1 MNTNSSTFPLRR
13 REVAK
18 ALLADR
24 DNLIV
29 VGGLGS
35 CAWDI
40 TDAGD
45 HDLNFPLWGA
55 MGGAAAIG
63 LGLALAKPEYR
74 VLVLTGD
81 GEMLMGLGSLATI
94 ALQKPRNLTVVVFDN
109 ERYGETGMQHTHTAY
124 GVDLAAVASAAGF
137 MSTGTLIDQAEL
149 DEALPVILGDPGP
162 VFRSIKVR
170 AESLDFVLPPN
181 DGVVL
186 KDRMRKALA
195 ISVTGGAAGKAG

>member
-1 MNTNSSTFPLRR
+1 MTTKSESYPLRR

-24 DNLIV
+24 DDLIV

-81 GEMLMGLGSLATI
+81 GEMLMGMGTLATI
-94 ALQKPRNLTVVVFDN
+94 ALQKPRNLAVVVFDN
-109 ERYGETGMQHTHTAY
+109 ERYGETGMQQTHTAF
-124 GVDLAAVASAAGF
+124 GVDLPAIASASGF
-137 MSTGTLIDQAEL
+137 LSTGMVFNQTELI
-149 DEALPVILGDPGP
+149 EALPVILGDPGP

-186 KDRMRKALA
+186 KDRMRNVLA
-195 ISVTGGAAGKAG
+195 GGTAGKAG

>member
-1 MNTNSSTFPLRR
+1 MNTKSESYPLRR

-55 MGGAAAIG
+55 MGGAASIG

-81 GEMLMGLGSLATI
+81 GEMLMGMGTLATI
-94 ALQKPRNLTVVVFDN
+94 ALQKPRNLAVVVFDN
-109 ERYGETGMQHTHTAY
+109 ERYGETGMQQTHTAF
-124 GVDLAAVASAAGF
+124 GVDLPAIASASGF
-137 MSTGTLIDQAEL
+137 LSTGMVSNQAEL
-149 DEALPVILGDPGP
+149 IEALPVILGDPGP
-162 VFRSIKVR
+162 IFRSIKVR

-181 DGVVL
+181 DGIVL
-186 KDRMRKALA
+186 KDRMRNVLA
-195 ISVTGGAAGKAG
+195 GGTAGKAG

>member
-1 MNTNSSTFPLRR
+1 MNTKSESYPLRR

-55 MGGAAAIG
+55 MGGAASIG

-81 GEMLMGLGSLATI
+81 GEMLMGMGTLATI
-94 ALQKPRNLTVVVFDN
+94 ALQKPRNLAVVVFDN
-109 ERYGETGMQHTHTAY
+109 ERYGETGMQQTHTAF
-124 GVDLAAVASAAGF
+124 GVDLPAIASASGF
-137 MSTGTLIDQAEL
+137 LSTGMVSNQAEL
-149 DEALPVILGDPGP
+149 IEALPVILGDPGP

-186 KDRMRKALA
+186 KDRMRNVLA
-195 ISVTGGAAGKAG
+195 GGTAGKAG

>member
-1 MNTNSSTFPLRR
+1 MTTKSEFYPLRR

-24 DNLIV
+24 DDLIV

-81 GEMLMGLGSLATI
+81 GEMLMGMGTLATI
-94 ALQKPRNLTVVVFDN
+94 ALQKPRNLAVVVFDN
-109 ERYGETGMQHTHTAY
+109 ERYGETGMQQTHTAF
-124 GVDLAAVASAAGF
+124 GVDLPAVASASGF
-137 MSTGTLIDQAEL
+137 LSTGMVSNQAEL
-149 DEALPVILGDPGP
+149 IEALPVILGDPGP

-186 KDRMRKALA
+186 KDRMRNVLA
-195 ISVTGGAAGKAG
+195 GGTAGKAG

>member
-1 MNTNSSTFPLRR
+1 MTTKSESYPLRR

-24 DNLIV
+24 DDLIV

-81 GEMLMGLGSLATI
+81 GEMLMGMGTLATI
-94 ALQKPRNLTVVVFDN
+94 ALQKPRNLAVVVFDN
-109 ERYGETGMQHTHTAY
+109 ERYGETGMQQTHTAF
-124 GVDLAAVASAAGF
+124 GVDLPAVASASGF
-137 MSTGTLIDQAEL
+137 LSTGMVSNQAEL
-149 DEALPVILGDPGP
+149 IEALPVILGDPGP
-162 VFRSIKVR
+162 IFRSIKVR

-186 KDRMRKALA
+186 KDRMRNVLA
-195 ISVTGGAAGKAG
+195 GGTAGKAG

>member
-1 MNTNSSTFPLRR
+1 MTTKSESYPLRR

-24 DNLIV
+24 DDLIV

-81 GEMLMGLGSLATI
+81 GEMLMGMGTLATI
-94 ALQKPRNLTVVVFDN
+94 ALQKPRNLAVVVFDN
-109 ERYGETGMQHTHTAY
+109 ERYGETGMQQTHTAF
-124 GVDLAAVASAAGF
+124 GVDLPAIASASGF
-137 MSTGTLIDQAEL
+137 LSTGMVSNQAEL
-149 DEALPVILGDPGP
+149 IEALPVILGDPGP
-162 VFRSIKVR
+162 IFRSIKVR

-186 KDRMRKALA
+186 KDRMRNVLA
-195 ISVTGGAAGKAG
+195 GGTAGKAG

>member
-1 MNTNSSTFPLRR
+1 MSNNSESFPLRR

-24 DNLIV
+24 KDLVV

-63 LGLALAKPEYR
+63 LGLALAKPDHR

-94 ALQKPRNLTVVVFDN
+94 ALQKPRNLAVVVFDN
-109 ERYGETGMQHTHTAY
+109 ERYGETGMQQTHTAFGADLP
-124 GVDLAAVASAAGF
+124 GVALAAGF
-137 MSTGTLIDQAEL
+137 RTVGTVTDQAGL
-149 DEALPVILGDPGP
+149 VEALPVILGDPGP
-162 VFRSIKVR
+162 VFYTIKVR
-170 AESLDFVLPPN
+170 AESLAFVLPPN
-181 DGVVL
+181 DGTVL
-186 KDRMRKALA
+186 KDRMRNALLA
-195 ISVTGGAAGKAG
+195 GDAGTTG

>member
-1 MNTNSSTFPLRR
+1 MNTNSETFPLRR
-13 REVAK
+13 RDVAK

-24 DNLIV
+24 DGLVV

-63 LGLALAKPEYR
+63 LGFALAKPDYR

-81 GEMLMGLGSLATI
+81 GEMLMGMGTLATI
-94 ALQKPRNLTVVVFDN
+94 ALQKSRNLAVVVFDN
-109 ERYGETGMQHTHTAY
+109 ERYGETGMQHTHTAF
-124 GVDLAAVASAAGF
+124 GVDLPAVASAAGF
-137 MSTGTLIDQAEL
+137 LSTGTVTNQAEMI
-149 DEALPVILGDPGP
+149 EALPVILGDPGP

-195 ISVTGGAAGKAG
+195 GGATGKAG

>member
-1 MNTNSSTFPLRR
+1 MTTNSESFPLRR

-24 DNLIV
+24 DGLVV

-63 LGLALAKPEYR
+63 LGLALAKPDYR

-81 GEMLMGLGSLATI
+81 GEMLMGMGTLATI
-94 ALQKPRNLTVVVFDN
+94 ALQKPRNLAVVVFDN
-109 ERYGETGMQHTHTAY
+109 ERYGETGMQQTHTAF
-124 GVDLAAVASAAGF
+124 GVDLPAIAGAAGF
-137 MSTGTLIDQAEL
+137 MSTGTVTDQAEL

-186 KDRMRKALA
+186 KDRMRNALA
-195 ISVTGGAAGKAG
+195 GSA

>member
-1 MNTNSSTFPLRR
+1 MTTKSESYPLRR

-24 DNLIV
+24 DDLIV

-81 GEMLMGLGSLATI
+81 GEMLMGMGTLATI
-94 ALQKPRNLTVVVFDN
+94 ALQKPRNLAIVVFDN
-109 ERYGETGMQHTHTAY
+109 ERYGETGMQQTHTAF
-124 GVDLAAVASAAGF
+124 GVDLPAIASASDF
-137 MSTGTLIDQAEL
+137 LSTGMVSNQAEL
-149 DEALPVILGDPGP
+149 IEALPVILGDPGP

-186 KDRMRKALA
+186 KDRMRNVLA
-195 ISVTGGAAGKAG
+195 GGTAGEAG

>member
-1 MNTNSSTFPLRR
+1 MTTKSESYPLRR

-24 DNLIV
+24 DDLIV

-81 GEMLMGLGSLATI
+81 GEMLMGMGTLATI
-94 ALQKPRNLTVVVFDN
+94 ALQKSRNLAIVVFDN
-109 ERYGETGMQHTHTAY
+109 ERYGETGMQQTHTAF
-124 GVDLAAVASAAGF
+124 GVDLPVIASASGF
-137 MSTGTLIDQAEL
+137 LSTGMVSNQAEL
-149 DEALPVILGDPGP
+149 IEALPVILGDPGP

-186 KDRMRKALA
+186 KDRMRNVLA
-195 ISVTGGAAGKAG
+195 GGTAGKAG

>member
-1 MNTNSSTFPLRR
+1 MNTKSESYPLRR

-55 MGGAAAIG
+55 MGGAASIG

-81 GEMLMGLGSLATI
+81 GEMLMGMGTLATI
-94 ALQKPRNLTVVVFDN
+94 ALQKPRNLAIVVFDN
-109 ERYGETGMQHTHTAY
+109 ERYGETGMQQTHTAF
-124 GVDLAAVASAAGF
+124 GVDLPAVASAAGF
-137 MSTGTLIDQAEL
+137 LSANTVSNQAEL
-149 DEALPVILGDPGP
+149 IEALPVILGDPGP
-162 VFRSIKVR
+162 IFRSIKVR

-181 DGVVL
+181 DGIVL
-186 KDRMRKALA
+186 KDRMRNVLA
-195 ISVTGGAAGKAG
+195 GGTAGKAG

>member
-1 MNTNSSTFPLRR
+1 MMSNNSESFPLRR

-24 DNLIV
+24 KDLVV

-63 LGLALAKPEYR
+63 LGLALAKPDHR

-94 ALQKPRNLTVVVFDN
+94 ALQKPRNLAVVVFDN
-109 ERYGETGMQHTHTAY
+109 ERYGETGMQQTHTAFGADLP
-124 GVDLAAVASAAGF
+124 GVALAAGF
-137 MSTGTLIDQAEL
+137 RTVGTVTDQAGL
-149 DEALPVILGDPGP
+149 VEALPVILGDPGP
-162 VFRSIKVR
+162 VFYTIKVR
-170 AESLDFVLPPN
+170 AESLAFVLPPN
-181 DGVVL
+181 DGTVL
-186 KDRMRKALA
+186 KDRMRNALLA
-195 ISVTGGAAGKAG
+195 GDAGTTG

>member
-1 MNTNSSTFPLRR
+1 MNTKSESYPLRR

-55 MGGAAAIG
+55 MGGAASIG

-81 GEMLMGLGSLATI
+81 GEMLMGMGTLATI
-94 ALQKPRNLTVVVFDN
+94 ALQKPRNLAVVVFDN
-109 ERYGETGMQHTHTAY
+109 ERYGETGMQQTHTAF
-124 GVDLAAVASAAGF
+124 GVDLPVIASASGF
-137 MSTGTLIDQAEL
+137 LSTGMVSNQAEL
-149 DEALPVILGDPGP
+149 IEALPVILGDPGP
-162 VFRSIKVR
+162 IFRSIKVR

-181 DGVVL
+181 DGIVL
-186 KDRMRKALA
+186 KDRMRNVLA
-195 ISVTGGAAGKAG
+195 GGTAGKAG

>member
-1 MNTNSSTFPLRR
+1 MTTKSESYPLRR

-24 DNLIV
+24 DDLIV

-81 GEMLMGLGSLATI
+81 GEMLMGMGTLATI
-94 ALQKPRNLTVVVFDN
+94 ALQKPRYLAIVVFDN
-109 ERYGETGMQHTHTAY
+109 ERYGETGMQQTHTAF
-124 GVDLAAVASAAGF
+124 GVDLPAIASASGF
-137 MSTGTLIDQAEL
+137 LSIGMVSNQAEL
-149 DEALPVILGDPGP
+149 IEALPVILGDPGP

-186 KDRMRKALA
+186 KDRMRNVLA
-195 ISVTGGAAGKAG
+195 GGTAGEAG